1 VQVSSNIRLE
11 LYDHDILQSV
21 RRLELTAKTQAED
34 ADNGE
39 LPARS
44 GLAWLK
50 PNPALLEKLA
60 PVDAA
65 THYSANLKISTCLEE
80 TRVALLNG
88 LDSWLV
94 ERDGPQFFWLNGLA
108 GTGKSTVARTFC
120 ERTAKHEDV
129 YLASFFIS
137 RLAAADRRDALS
149 IFHTLVYQL
158 AVRNVT
164 MRRSVCEAL
173 RADPSLLRK
182 GLSLQVPKLFAPLL
196 LHVSDSL
203 RVVIVIDALDECD
216 KDDDGRE
223 AGELIP
229 LLMRSLRAAPQRAH
243 LLITS
248 RDELSIRTMLTEVTG
263 SAPEQTT
270 LRLHDID
277 KSVVQGDLR
286 LYFRHH
292 LRRIAL
298 RDSDLRADEWPGDSA
313 FEKLLERTGVLFVYA
328 ATVMRFLDNSKFD
341 PSEQLDRVLNG
352 DSRSTAEAYRML
364 DSLYIQVLAT
374 AASPE
379 GSLETLKED
388 LVGRVRRL
396 IGTVV
401 CLQQT
406 LSAKDIVALM
416 GLNKYET
423 RQTLAQLSAV
433 LICEHNEPVRIFHPS
448 FPDFLAD
455 SSRCVDGRFRLEA
468 SERHT
473 EIAFRCL
480 ILMNKRL
487 RYDIC
492 GSGRPWLQND
502 EVVHLVDAL
511 EDLGSLRYACMY
523 WAAHLRLA
531 GAQDSRLAGEL
542 VSFCEEHLLHWIEL
556 LSLIGKLSCVDD
568 YLPGALEWCQA
579 STRRFCMGI
588 D

>member
-1 VQVSSNIRLE
+1 
-11 LYDHDILQSV
+11 
-21 RRLELTAKTQAED
+21 
-34 ADNGE
+34 
-39 LPARS
+39 
-44 GLAWLK
+44 
-50 PNPALLEKLA
+50 LEKLA

-65 THYSANLKISTCLEE
+65 THYSANLKVSSCLEE
-80 TRVALLNG
+80 TRVALLDG

-94 ERDGPQFFWLNGLA
+94 ERGGPRFFWLNGLA

-149 IFHTLVYQL
+149 IFHTVVYQL
-158 AVRNVT
+158 AVRNVA
-164 MRRSVCEAL
+164 MRRTVCEAL
-173 RADPSLLRK
+173 RADPSILKK

-196 LHVSDSL
+196 FHVPDSF
-203 RVVIVIDALDECD
+203 RVVIMIDALDESD
-216 KDDDGRE
+216 KDDYGRE

-229 LLMRSLRAAPQRAH
+229 LLMRTLRAAPQRGH

-248 RDELSIRTMLTEVTG
+248 RDELSIRAMLTEATG
-263 SAPEQTT
+263 SDSEQTT

-286 LYFRHH
+286 LYLRHH

-298 RDSDLRADEWPGDSA
+298 RDSDLRADEWPGDTA
-313 FEKLLERTGVLFVYA
+313 FEKLLDRSGVLFVYA

-352 DSRSTAEAYRML
+352 DSRTAFEAYRML
-364 DSLYIQVLAT
+364 DSLYFQVLAT

-379 GSLETLKED
+379 GGLETLKED
-388 LVGRVRRL
+388 LVDRVRRL

-433 LICEHNEPVRIFHPS
+433 LICEDNEPVRIFHPS

-455 SSRCVDGRFRLEA
+455 SSRCADERFRLKA
-468 SERHT
+468 SEQHA

-480 ILMNKRL
+480 VIMNKRL

-492 GSGRPWLQND
+492 GSGRPWLRND

-531 GAQDSRLAGEL
+531 SAQHSRLAGEL
-542 VSFCEEHLLHWIEL
+542 VFFCDKHLLHWIEL
-556 LSLIGKLSCVDD
+556 LSLIRQLSSVDD

-579 STRRFCMGI
+579 STRRF
-588 D
+588 